1 VSDNKE
7 PLYRHLHLSSESR
20 VLYVTIDNPP
30 INLITKSLLVDL
42 IRFSEWLVTD
52 ENNTVVVF
60 QSANPNFF
68 IAHFDVEALLEQPT
82 EPESKHPEELNIFD
96 QLCERLRL
104 LDKVTIC
111 KIAGRVGGG
120 GSEIAMACDMR
131 FAALDAAIMNQM
143 EVPIGIIP
151 GGGGTQRLP
160 GLIGYNR
167 SAELILGGLDLD
179 ARTGEE
185 WGYFNR
191 ALPAKELDEYVTW
204 LANRIA
210 SFDPSAVRNAKA
222 SLLNSIPALKNGLLE
237 ESNYFNELCY
247 SANGRRLM
255 QRFLD
260 LGGQTV
266 EGELRIP
273 DLSAEVAENNQTQG

>member
-1 VSDNKE
+1 MSDNKE
-7 PLYRHLHLSSESR
+7 PLYRHLHISCESR

-42 IRFSEWLVTD
+42 IKFSEWLVTD

-82 EPESKHPEELNIFD
+82 EPKPKYLVELNIFD
-96 QLCERLRL
+96 QLCERIRL

-131 FAALDAAIMNQM
+131 FAALGAAKMNQM

-160 GLIGYNR
+160 GLVGYGR
-167 SAELILGGLDLD
+167 SAEIILGGVDLD

-191 ALPAKELDEYVTW
+191 ALPEEELDEYVSW

-222 SLLNSIPALKNGLLE
+222 SLLNSIPSLKDGLLE

-247 SANGRRLM
+247 SPSGRRLM

-266 EGELRIP
+266 EGELRIS
-273 DLSAEVAENNQTQG
+273 DLSAEVAKDDQTLL